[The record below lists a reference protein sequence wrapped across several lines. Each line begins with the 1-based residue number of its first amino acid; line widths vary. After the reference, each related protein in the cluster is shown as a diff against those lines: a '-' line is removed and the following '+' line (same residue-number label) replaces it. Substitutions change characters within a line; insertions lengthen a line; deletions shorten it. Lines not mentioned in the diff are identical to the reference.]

1 MISTKKHDNTTGNRL
16 LAALPRKVFRQ
27 LLPDLEQVSLT
38 LTEVLYNRGDVIR
51 YVYFPSDS
59 IVSLLFSVADRA
71 TLEVSVVGNE
81 GMTGIAVFLGVKKSR
96 YQMVVQGAGTA
107 LRMKAAALR
116 KHANNNEPLQALL
129 QLYTHALMM
138 QVSQSAA
145 CNRFHPI
152 EARLARWLL
161 ATRDRLDLNEFRL
174 TQEFLSNMLGV
185 RREMVNKAA
194 GILQKQQLISYT
206 RGIITIL
213 DVAGLKTVSCDCYQ
227 SIKEEYDGFLCE
239 LGSTVQVKSEGALAK
254 LKKKNHFLTARR
266 RMGL

>member
-1 MISTKKHDNTTGNRL
+1 MISTKKHDNTIKNRL
-16 LAALPRKVFRQ
+16 LAALPQKVFRQ

-38 LTEVLYNRGDVIR
+38 LTDILYNRGDVIQ

-59 IVSLLFSVADRA
+59 IVSLLSSVGNRS

-81 GMTGIAVFLGVKKSR
+81 GMTGIAVFLGSKKSL
-96 YQMVVQGAGTA
+96 YKMVVQGAGTA
-107 LRMKAAALR
+107 LRMKAVALR
-116 KHANNNEPLQALL
+116 KHANNNGHLQSLL
-129 QLYTHALMM
+129 QLYTHALLM

-152 EARLARWLL
+152 ESRLARWLL
-161 ATRDRLDLNEFRL
+161 ATRDRLDSNEFKM

-213 DVAGLKTVSCDCYQ
+213 DVEGLKAASCECYQ
-227 SIKEEYDGFLCE
+227 NIKKEYDGFLCE
-239 LGSTVQVKSEGALAK
+239 SGSCRARKAQSQK
-254 LKKKNHFLTARR
+254 TAYKTA
-266 RMGL
+266 